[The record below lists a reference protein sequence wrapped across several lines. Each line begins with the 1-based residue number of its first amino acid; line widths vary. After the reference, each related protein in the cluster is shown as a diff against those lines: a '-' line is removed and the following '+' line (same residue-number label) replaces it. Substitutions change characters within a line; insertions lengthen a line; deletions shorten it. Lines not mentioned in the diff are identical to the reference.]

1 MPEADREPIQP
12 PGQVLRRVDWL
23 ALMPWLILFRSP
35 GIALGKPMLFS
46 FVATLLLSGDY
57 SWENPELPT
66 SINGFIREAS
76 TGLNACGEEILRCC
90 LEGQVVDWAWLIV
103 RGLLWSFVGLAITHH
118 TARSFTERHPISL
131 SASLWLGCK
140 DALPMLGAYVLVGS
154 TVGLLVT
161 ALAIL
166 GSLANLLD
174 MWSMLGA
181 MWIAVVLVLGLPI
194 VLLAGGLLIGGEFAV
209 SAIVIDRADT
219 FDAVSRVYAY
229 VYQRFGRLLFY
240 SFVAGVIGLFTAAL
254 VEAFI
259 ALLLN
264 TTVMIAGPVP
274 NDFEAR
280 SFLQLWTSV
289 LLRVA
294 DGYYGAYLFTSWT
307 AIYLLLRQ
315 DVDGQPIDEM
325 EAA

>member
-1 MPEADREPIQP
+1 
-12 PGQVLRRVDWL
+12 
-23 ALMPWLILFRSP
+23 
-35 GIALGKPMLFS
+35 
-46 FVATLLLSGDY
+46 
-57 SWENPELPT
+57 
-66 SINGFIREAS
+66 
-76 TGLNACGEEILRCC
+76 
-90 LEGQVVDWAWLIV
+90 
-103 RGLLWSFVGLAITHH
+103 
-118 TARSFTERHPISL
+118 
-131 SASLWLGCK
+131 
-140 DALPMLGAYVLVGS
+140 MLGAYVLVGS